1 MKCNMTKEEIEKKIY
16 FAETVL
22 GAIKHIERP
31 MLVYEEEKQVVKEA
45 LSEYKYKLES
55 ELRGR

>member
-1 MKCNMTKEEIEKKIY
+1 MTKEEIEKKIY

>member
-1 MKCNMTKEEIEKKIY
+1 MTKEEIEKKIY
-16 FAETVL
+16 FAEMLIGV
-22 GAIKHIERP
+22 INHVERP
-31 MLVYEEEKQVVKEA
+31 MLMYEEEKQVVKEA